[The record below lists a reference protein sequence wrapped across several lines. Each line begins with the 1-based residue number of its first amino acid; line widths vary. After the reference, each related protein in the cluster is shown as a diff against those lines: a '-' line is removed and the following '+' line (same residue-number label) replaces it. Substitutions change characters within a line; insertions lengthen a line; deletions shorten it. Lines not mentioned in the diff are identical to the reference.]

1 MIGNKGQIKAIKQ
14 HLESGKSI
22 TCMEAFQL
30 YGCTKLPQRI
40 HDLRNECGM
49 DIRSDYCTGKTRY
62 GTTCNYVKYS
72 LNN

>member
-1 MIGNKGQIKAIKQ
+1 MVGNKGQIKAIKQ

-40 HDLRNECGM
+40 HDLRTKCGM
-49 DIRSDYCTGKTRY
+49 DIITQECVGKTKY
-62 GTTCNYVKYS
+62 KTTCRYAKYS